1 MKQHPS
7 IFTLAASLVCTL
19 ILALTACTP
28 QALDELAPGTDGAP
42 VPLTISVT
50 DGGMYSTPDPS
61 AKTRAEERGYQT
73 VFTEGDQIGLYV
85 VKDGAVEKSNLC
97 LTLRGGKWT
106 LPANTAGIYYTPDR
120 NFYAYYPY
128 KDNNYMSDKVSPG
141 SNDFF
146 ETLVN
151 LWHPQN
157 NQSTYA
163 AYTASDLMTARGEY
177 SNGTLHFAMEHRM
190 ALLIVRFPTT
200 LYKYTEQIGG
210 GEIPKN
216 YYRHTVHS
224 SPYLHE
230 NPSTG
235 RILLNPKND
244 LLISVLHYL
253 NGNIENSEI
262 KTLDMN
268 LQRGKYTIHKIKGGA
283 VTEVERPLKEGDY
296 YMKDG
301 GILPAEEAD
310 AMTNKDKKNCLGVV
324 FWVGENKKNHW
335 TQTGEEKIGDRL
347 LMRDH
352 PGCVHGMVVA
362 LRDASAGAAWATG
375 SGTSEQL
382 YDWATGFNGFTPEEK
397 ADWLAIKASY
407 TLMYGYCSSQLM
419 KLYRTHHPGATF
431 PAYNTISEYAAR
443 HPAPESSS
451 GWFFPA
457 QGDLAMMCYGM
468 PTDYKGSSPATQRD
482 LLNGLFTKAGGDEL
496 RGTYWSTYNFAKT
509 AWYLMF
515 YSPNNNMP
523 TYAFYDKSTPNKVRA
538 VLAF

>member
-28 QALDELAPGTDGAP
+28 QTLDELTPDTDADAR
-42 VPLTISVT
+42 PLTISVT
-50 DGGMYSTPDPS
+50 DGGMYSTPDPG

-85 VKDGAVEKSNLC
+85 VKGGAVEKSNLC

-106 LPANTAGIYYTPDR
+106 LPANTAGIYYTPDKS
-120 NFYAYYPY
+120 FYAYYPY
-128 KDNNYMSDKVSPG
+128 KDDNYMGNKISPG

-146 ETLVN
+146 ASLVN
-151 LWHPQN
+151 SWYTQN

-216 YYRHTVHS
+216 YYRHTVYS
-224 SPYLHE
+224 SPCLRE
-230 NPSTG
+230 NPSTE
-235 RILLNPKND
+235 RILLNPKRAQ
-244 LLISVLHYL
+244 LILVQHYL
-253 NGNIENSEI
+253 NGKIEHSEI
-262 KTLDMN
+262 KSFEMN
-268 LQRGKYTIHKIKGGA
+268 LQSGKYTIHKIKGGA

-301 GILPAEEAD
+301 SILPAEEAD
-310 AMTNKDKKNCLGVV
+310 AMTNEDKKNCLGVV
-324 FWVGENKKNHW
+324 FWAGENEGRHW
-335 TQTGEEKIGDRL
+335 TLTGDLEGDRL

-352 PGCVHGMVVA
+352 PGCVHGLVVA
-362 LRDASAGAAWATG
+362 LHDASSGSAWAEG
-375 SGTSEQL
+375 PGANEGL
-382 YDWATGFNGFTPEEK
+382 YDWAAGFSDFTPEEQ
-397 ADWLAIKASY
+397 ADWSAISESDAIR
-407 TLMYGYCSSQLM
+407 YGYCTSHIV
-419 KLYRTHHPGATF
+419 KLYSAHHPDATF
-431 PAYNTISEYAAR
+431 PAYNTINTYAAL
-443 HPAPESSS
+443 HPAPGSSS
-451 GWFFPA
+451 GWFLPA
-457 QGDLAMMCYGM
+457 QGELAMMCYGKAGNYDQDKN
-468 PTDYKGSSPATQRD
+468 TERRD
-482 LLNGLFTKAGGDEL
+482 LLNGLFQKAGGDRLEG
-496 RGTYWSTYNFAKT
+496 RYWSTTDDKENVWSLNFNGST
-509 AWYLMF
+509 N
-515 YSPNNNMP
+515 YSLLP
-523 TYAFYDKSTPNKVRA
+523 KSDNYKVRA